1 MLTMQRAAWTCPGSR
16 RPGFARLAGSSPAP
30 IHHDRDTQVW
40 PKPTAPDKAHSAL
53 CLPGQGSPGRKSCL
67 LKAMGHI
74 WTEPEGRPSKSHKT
88 GTKMEG
94 AAHPP
99 WKEGTSSKGGAPGP
113 RSLAPPRSSYRGARS
128 LLQNPTGEGPAPR
141 SGLHP
146 LRKAPSVPSTRGP
159 GHGAGAWA
167 WTDLQTCPEDR
178 WSVCVCV
185 RVGGGQGAEVVQ
197 CTTRTCLP
205 SLHQHSGEGTQGPDA
220 RGGLGMILGSN
231 RSPGP
236 LPASKSDT

>member
-67 LKAMGHI
+67 MKAMGHI

-141 SGLHP
+141 GGLHP

-185 RVGGGQGAEVVQ
+185 CVWGGGAGSRGCAMHHQN
-197 CTTRTCLP
+197 LP
-205 SLHQHSGEGTQGPDA
+205 SKPPSTL
-220 RGGLGMILGSN
+220 RGGRTGAGC
-231 RSPGP
+231 PGRP
-236 LPASKSDT
+236 RDDSGFQPKPRATARFQV